1 MSLTDTPKRGW
12 IGLVAALALAGIA
25 AAVLYIQ
32 LPRLLDPER
41 YRTEILQA
49 ARKHLHRDLTFSR
62 AEFSCR
68 PVPALTI
75 QGLKITD
82 RDGASPL
89 LSVEKASLH
98 PALLPLL
105 RGRVVLKSLTLDR
118 PRLFVVRGPDGRFN
132 IADLLEGPPTDP
144 VRQWRIR
151 DGQAVFLDRRAGQ
164 NGHVTTLAGV
174 NLRIDDWRR
183 GKKTAL
189 RLESR
194 LSARSLSR
202 AAPAFA
208 HAGAGPPGGQGP
220 EPPPATLSLNGTMT
234 LAGRDEPLSASRF
247 DGRLRLMGLSL
258 DQFRPY
264 GAAFGAPT
272 AAGRLDLSLTGQGAA
287 DRFDVRVEAAL
298 AAPNVSWP
306 AVFSRPLTPDGVR
319 IRGRLTRAPGQWALD
334 GARVDVDRLRLEGG
348 FRLHAL
354 DTRDPILSARV
365 SIPRLSLAEAK
376 PYIPF
381 GLLPRDT
388 GNFFR
393 NTLRQAVFT
402 DVTGRLQGRLS
413 RIRQM
418 DRGDNARVLA
428 VRSRVDRGTL
438 SFGPDIPLVQDVA
451 GQIRLE
457 GTDILFE
464 GMTGRIGAS
473 PFRLDGRITDYP
485 LDAPSRYPLTATL
498 NPRPGEVKW
507 LLGEAGGRL
516 QYSGASVMQLSGDG
530 AAGDYRL
537 TGAWDATAADYQFP
551 GILTKPAGVS
561 NRIRAV
567 LRFPPG
573 SVRIQDM
580 KFDLAA
586 LSATVSGVI
595 PLDRDGR
602 LRLNVRTGA
611 LPIEQMAPYIPRLKP
626 YAPSGKIR
634 LNLGARGGAGAETLR
649 WRGRISVADAGFR
662 PPAGLKPV
670 RDLNGTLVLTG
681 TGLAADDLSARLG
694 RTSVAASLRLDD
706 WTNPA
711 LQVGLRAPRLD
722 LADAG
727 LTHPRQDVSLR
738 DVDLRADYRNDAWQI
753 RNLSATLNQ
762 TTLQAQGVI
771 QEKPEPRADLV
782 LSFPFLDV
790 DDVAP
795 LTEIEGEGWTAQ
807 AGPRPW
813 TVVLKA
819 ESGRNKALTFSNLSA
834 RIRYENDRIDIA
846 DGEVD
851 LFGGKAQAE
860 GRIDL
865 TQAGRPAYDTR
876 FSLTG
881 ASAEQATAA
890 LEMPDG
896 FVTGTF
902 TLGGQVQAA
911 GSAREDLIRTASGT
925 LNFKAKDGMI
935 RKFAVLSKIFSILN
949 VSQLFK
955 FQLPDMVSGGMPYS
969 RITARLSLADGV
981 IVTEDLFI
989 RSNAMNIS
997 VVGKTDLVKGVT
1009 EQTVGVQPLQTVDK
1023 VVRRIPV
1030 VGWIL
1035 SGEDGRVLTV
1045 YFEARGPLADP
1056 VVRAVPVRFLSKG
1069 LLDTFRNLFQLPAR
1083 LFTDTGEVLLGR

>member
-1 MSLTDTPKRGW
+1 MSLTDTPKRAW
-12 IGLVAALALAGIA
+12 IGLIAALALAGIA
-25 AAVLYIQ
+25 AAVLYTQ
-32 LPRLLDPER
+32 LPKLLDPER
-41 YRTEILQA
+41 YRTEILEA

-68 PVPALTI
+68 PNPALTV
-75 QGLKITD
+75 QGLKLTD
-82 RDGASPL
+82 RDGASPF
-89 LSVEKASLH
+89 LSAEKASLH

-118 PRLFVVRGPDGRFN
+118 PCLFVVRGPDGCFN
-132 IADLLEGPPTDP
+132 IADLLEGPSTDP

-151 DGQAVFLDRRAGQ
+151 DGQAVFLDRQAGQ

-183 GKKTAL
+183 GGKTVL
-189 RLESR
+189 RMESR
-194 LSARSLSR
+194 LSARPRSPAS
-202 AAPAFA
+202 PAFA
-208 HAGAGPPGGQGP
+208 HAGAAPPGGEGP
-220 EPPPATLSLNGTMT
+220 EPPPATLNLNGTLA
-234 LAGRDEPLSASRF
+234 LAGHDKPLSASRF
-247 DGRLRLMGLSL
+247 DGRLRLGGLSL

-264 GAAFGAPT
+264 GEAFGVSA
-272 AAGRLDLSLTGQGAA
+272 AAGRLDLSLTGQGTA
-287 DRFDVRVEAAL
+287 DRFDVRAEASLAAL
-298 AAPNVSWP
+298 NVSWP
-306 AVFSRPLTPDGVR
+306 AVFPRPLTPDAVR
-319 IRGRLTRAPGQWALD
+319 VRGRLTREPGQWVLD
-334 GARVDVDRLRLEGG
+334 GTRVDLDRLLLEGG

-393 NTLRQAVFT
+393 KTLCQAVFT

-418 DRGDNARVLA
+418 DRGDNARALA
-428 VRSRVDRGTL
+428 VRSRVNRGTL
-438 SFGPDIPLVQDVA
+438 SFGSEIPLFQDVA
-451 GQIRLE
+451 GQIRLD

-464 GMTGRIGAS
+464 EMTGRIGAS
-473 PFRLDGRITDYP
+473 PFRLDGRITGYP
-485 LDAPSRYPLTATL
+485 LDAPSRYPFTATL
-498 NPRPGEVKW
+498 NPRPREVQW
-507 LLGEAGGRL
+507 LLGEAGERL
-516 QYSGASVMQLSGDG
+516 QYSGASVLHLSGDG
-530 AAGDYRL
+530 TTGDYRL
-537 TGAWDATAADYQFP
+537 TGAWDATAAAYQLP

-561 NRIRAV
+561 NRIHAV
-567 LRFPPG
+567 LGFPPG

-586 LSATVSGVI
+586 LSATLKGVI
-595 PLDRDGR
+595 PLDRGGR
-602 LRLNVRTGA
+602 LRLNIRTGA
-611 LPIEQMAPYIPRLKP
+611 LPIEQMAPYVPRLKP
-626 YAPSGKIR
+626 YEPSGKIR

-649 WRGRISVADAGFR
+649 WRGRISVADAAFR

-670 RDLNGTLVLTG
+670 RDLNGALVLTG
-681 TGLAADDLSARLG
+681 TGLAGDDLSARLG
-694 RTSVAASLRLDD
+694 RTPISASLRLDD
-706 WTNPA
+706 WENPT
-711 LQVGLRAPRLD
+711 LRVGLRAPRLD

-727 LTHPRQDVSLR
+727 LTHPRRDVSLR
-738 DVDLRADYRNDAWQI
+738 DVDLKADYRNDAWQI

-762 TTLQAQGVI
+762 TTLRAQGVI

-782 LSFPFLDV
+782 LSFPFLDI
-790 DDVAP
+790 DGMAP
-795 LTEIEGEGWTAQ
+795 LAEIEGGGWTEQ
-807 AGPRPW
+807 SGPRLW

-834 RIRYENDRIDIA
+834 RIRYQNDRIDIT

-851 LFGGKAQAE
+851 LFGGKAQGE

-865 TQAGRPAYDTR
+865 RQEGRPAYDAR

-881 ASAEQATAA
+881 ADAEQATTA

-902 TLGGQVQAA
+902 SLGGQVQVS
-911 GSAREDLIRTASGT
+911 GSARDDLIRTAAGT
-925 LNFKAKDGMI
+925 LTFKAKDGMI
-935 RKFAVLSKIFSILN
+935 RKFAVLSKVFSILN

-1009 EQTVGVQPLQTVDK
+1009 EQTIGVQPLQTVDK
-1023 VVRRIPV
+1023 VVSRIPV

-1035 SGEDGRVLTV
+1035 SDEDGRVLTV
-1045 YFEARGPLADP
+1045 YFDAQGPLDDP
-1056 VVRAVPVRFLSKG
+1056 VVQAVPVQSLSKG
-1069 LLDTFRNLFQLPAR
+1069 LLDAFRNLFELPAR

>member
-1 MSLTDTPKRGW
+1 MSLTDTPKRAW
-12 IGLVAALALAGIA
+12 IGLVLALALAGIA
-25 AAVLYIQ
+25 AAVLYAQ
-32 LPRLLDPER
+32 LPKLLDPER
-41 YRTEILQA
+41 YRTEILEA

-62 AEFSCR
+62 AQFSWR
-68 PVPALTI
+68 PVPVLTV

-89 LSVEKASLH
+89 LSVEKACLH

-118 PRLFVVRGPDGRFN
+118 PRLFVVRGPDGRLN
-132 IADLLEGPPTDP
+132 IADLLEGPSTDP

-151 DGQAVFLDRRAGQ
+151 DGEAVFLDRRAGP

-174 NLRIDDWRR
+174 NLRIDNWRQ
-183 GKKTAL
+183 GEKTAL

-194 LSARSLSR
+194 LSARPLPP

-208 HAGAGPPGGQGP
+208 HAGAGPPGEAGP
-220 EPPPATLSLNGTMT
+220 EPLPATLNLNGTLT
-234 LAGRDEPLSASRF
+234 LAGRDAPLTASRF
-247 DGRLRLMGLSL
+247 DGRLRLKGLSL

-264 GAAFGAPT
+264 GEAFGAPT
-272 AAGRLDLSLTGQGAA
+272 AAGRLDLSLTGQGTA
-287 DRFDVRVEAAL
+287 DRFDVRAEASLAAL
-298 AAPNVSWP
+298 YVSWP
-306 AVFSRPLTPDGVR
+306 AVFPRPLTPDAVR
-319 IRGRLTRAPGQWALD
+319 VRGRLTREPGQWALD
-334 GARVDVDRLRLEGG
+334 GARVDLDHLRLEGG

-365 SIPRLSLAEAK
+365 SIPRLSAAEAK

-393 NTLRQAVFT
+393 NILRQAVFT

-418 DRGDNARVLA
+418 DRGDNARALA
-428 VRSRVDRGTL
+428 VRARVDRGIL
-438 SFGPDIPLVQDVA
+438 SFGPDIPLFEDIA

-457 GTDILFE
+457 GTDILCE

-473 PFRLDGRITDYP
+473 PFRLDGRMTGYP
-485 LDAPSRYPLTATL
+485 LDAPSRYPFTATL
-498 NPRPGEVKW
+498 NPHPREIQW
-507 LLGEAGGRL
+507 LLGEAGRRL
-516 QYSGASVMQLSGDG
+516 RYSGASVLRLTGDG
-530 AAGDYRL
+530 AGGDYRL
-537 TGAWDATAADYQFP
+537 NGTWDATAADYQFP
-551 GILTKPAGVS
+551 GILTKPTGVS

-567 LRFPPG
+567 LRFSPG
-573 SVRIQDM
+573 SVRIQEM
-580 KFDLAA
+580 KFDLAS

-595 PLDRDGR
+595 PLDREGR
-602 LRLNVRTGA
+602 LRLNVRTGT
-611 LPIEQMAPYIPRLKP
+611 LPIEEMAPYVPRLKP
-626 YAPSGKIR
+626 YAPTGRIR
-634 LNLGARGGAGAETLR
+634 LNIGGRGGAGAEPLR
-649 WRGRISVADAGFR
+649 WRGRISVAEAGFR

-670 RDLNGTLVLTG
+670 RDLNGALVLTG

-694 RTSVAASLRLDD
+694 RTPVSASLRLDD
-706 WTNPA
+706 WEKPA
-711 LQVGLRAPRLD
+711 LRVGLRSPRLD

-727 LTHPRQDVSLR
+727 LTHPRREVSLR
-738 DVDLRADYRNDAWQI
+738 DVDLEADYRNDAWQI
-753 RNLSATLNQ
+753 RNLSATLNR
-762 TTLQAQGVI
+762 TTLRAQGVI
-771 QEKPEPRADLV
+771 REKPEPRADLV

-795 LTEIEGEGWTAQ
+795 LAEIEGGDWTAQ
-807 AGPRPW
+807 SSPRPW
-813 TVVLKA
+813 TVVLTA
-819 ESGRNKALTFSNLSA
+819 DNGRNQALTFSNLSA
-834 RIRYENDRIDIA
+834 RIRHENDRIDVA
-846 DGEVD
+846 DGVVD

-865 TQAGRPAYDTR
+865 TQAGRPAYDAR

-902 TLGGQVQAA
+902 SLGGQVQAA
-911 GSAREDLIRTASGT
+911 GSARDDLIRTAAGT
-925 LNFKAKDGMI
+925 LSFKAKDGMI

-969 RITARLSLADGV
+969 RITGRLSLADGV

-1009 EQTVGVQPLQTVDK
+1009 DQTVGVQPLQTVDK
-1023 VVRRIPV
+1023 VVSRIPV

-1056 VVRAVPVRFLSKG
+1056 VVQAVPVRSLSKG